1 MSERVDKFCDGLRDR
16 LNAIEAR
23 VQSAKANIQALPGKA
38 EKAVQDEVEEAR
50 AKLQAQKQQ
59 IEKTRADLKAWAEQK
74 LAETQARGRRVEG
87 EAGGQEAE
95 RPRGPG
101 RGVCRG
107 RHGLALASIDE
118 AEEAILDAVVAR
130 MDADAAK

>member
-38 EKAVQDEVEEAR
+38 EKAVQAEVEEAR
-50 AKLQAQKQQ
+50 AKLQAQKQH

-74 LAETQARGRRVEG
+74 LAETAGDRSGSGRR
-87 EAGGQEAE
+87 GGRRE
-95 RPRGPG
+95 
-101 RGVCRG
+101 
-107 RHGLALASIDE
+107 S
-118 AEEAILDAVVAR
+118 
-130 MDADAAK
+130 